1 MRIFK
6 ASHKGYREKTILE
19 ELIVIS
25 IGTLLLSIAIANI
38 YDPFQLVTGG
48 VGGIAIILRSVFKI
62 PLWVSNTVINIPL
75 FIVGYYLKG
84 WKFLAKTMYSTILL
98 TVFLIILPSHAL
110 IPTTDYFLAAVFGG
124 ILSGV
129 GCGLIFGNNATS
141 GGTDLFAAIVQ
152 KYIPHYSLTQIL
164 QVVDWIIVL
173 TGIHFFGLECA
184 LYAVVSIYVMS
195 HISSAL
201 IDGMNFAKT
210 AFIISPQTKEIA
222 DAIINKMGRGV
233 TGIKAT
239 GMFSETETLMLYCV
253 MSNREIP
260 SLKDLVK
267 QIDPTAF
274 MIVADAREVSGEGFT
289 YEQIQ
294 SVTKAETL

>member
-1 MRIFK
+1 MRK
-6 ASHKGYREKTILE
+6 QKSSYRGYREKTILE
-19 ELIVIS
+19 ELIIIS
-25 IGTLLLSIAIANI
+25 IGTLLLAIGIANI
-38 YDPFQLVTGG
+38 YDPFQMVTGG
-48 VGGIAIILRSVFKI
+48 VGGIAIILRAVLNI

-98 TVFLIILPSHAL
+98 TVFLMVLPSHAL
-110 IPTTDYFLAAVFGG
+110 IPTADYFLAAIFGG
-124 ILSGV
+124 ILSGI

-152 KYIPHYSLTQIL
+152 KYLPHYSLTQIL

-173 TGIHFFGLECA
+173 AGIHFFGLECA

-195 HISSAL
+195 HISSAIL
-201 IDGMNFAKT
+201 DGMNFAKT

-222 DAIINKMGRGV
+222 DAILNKMGRGV

-239 GMFSETETLMLYCV
+239 GMFSENETLMLYCV
-253 MSNREIP
+253 LSNREVP
-260 SLKDLVK
+260 SLKDLVR

-289 YEQIQ
+289 YQKINKEKIL
-294 SVTKAETL
+294 S